1 MPTREVPTVGQ
12 EEMKQRGLVVNRMW
26 VLIGLILGLLASSDA
41 TACEVF
47 IKIKSGE
54 KPVYQTGDDIIFE
67 VTVFLTHH
75 DCPEG
80 IKATKFSGEGVKLLG
95 ATKWKEVAQGTYV
108 RLVKTRVVATKN
120 GAGALHARRKC
131 DEEGG
136 YGVIQISV
144 PKQDDEEDDEKKDI

>member
-1 MPTREVPTVGQ
+1 
-12 EEMKQRGLVVNRMW
+12 MKKKDLVFRKMW
-26 VLIGLILGLLASSDA
+26 ILSILIWGVVALNDA
-41 TACEVF
+41 TACEVS

-54 KPVYQTGDDIIFE
+54 KAVYQAGDEIIFE

-80 IKATKFSGEGVKLLG
+80 IKATKFNGEGLKLQG

-108 RLVKTRVVATKN
+108 RLVKTTVLSAKD

-131 DEEGG
+131 DKEGG
-136 YGVIQISV
+136 YGVIQLVV
-144 PKQDDEEDDEKKDI
+144 PVQDDEEGQLTQ